1 MKALSLNILL
11 FFTMLSCHS
20 QKVLPSYTTIELN
33 SRTRGYSEVIQVD
46 LNNISRELSEPGSSS
61 SGERSLTDQEI
72 SKINRL
78 VASLDLSGLEELEVP
93 SNQHA
98 SDRAQITTLS
108 IQTLGDISYATPM
121 FDRGNPPA
129 EIKEIVELVRE
140 LALK

>member
-1 MKALSLNILL
+1 MKTLSLNLFLL
-11 FFTMLSCHS
+11 CTLFSCQS

-33 SRTRGYSEVIQVD
+33 SRTRGYSELIRVD
-46 LNNISRELSEPGSSS
+46 QKSISRELSEPGSNT
-61 SGERSLTDQEI
+61 SGGRSLTKQEI

-78 VASLDLSGLEELEVP
+78 VASLDLSGLEELAIP

-108 IQTLGDISYATPM
+108 IQTIGDIKYESPM
-121 FDRGNPPA
+121 FDRGNPPVK
-129 EIKEIVELVRE
+129 ISEIVETIRA